1 MKKLIAIVCTLVMCL
16 GLMTACMEKV
26 EDNSGAANNNE
37 PKGITLVYGD
47 TKVDVTVGQWEAK
60 RTQIKTNDVSLGTAK
75 EYEFTGVT
83 LAALMEMAG
92 ATDCTKILVKSS
104 DGWSAEVDPADA
116 KTYDILITDDY
127 VGGKDIPADAGGPIK
142 MVFPATEHPELNDK
156 YDTWA
161 WQWYVSEIEFVK

>member
-1 MKKLIAIVCTLVMCL
+1 MKKLIAMICALVICL
-16 GLMTACMEKV
+16 SVMTACGERI
-26 EDNSGAANNNE
+26 EE
-37 PKGITLVYGD
+37 PSVDTSAPVGVALVYGE
-47 TKVDVTVGQWEAK
+47 TKIDVTVGEWEAK
-60 RTQIKTNDVSLGTAK
+60 RTQIKTADVSLGSSK

-83 LAALMEMAG
+83 LAKLMELAG
-92 ATDCTKILVKSS
+92 ATDCTKIIVKSS
-104 DGWSAEVDPADA
+104 DGWTAEVSAADA
-116 KTYDILITDDY
+116 KAYDILITDDY

>member
-1 MKKLIAIVCTLVMCL
+1 MKKLIAIVCTLIMCL
-16 GLMTACMEKV
+16 GLMTACGERI
-26 EDNSGAANNNE
+26 DDSSNANNNE

-47 TKVDVTVGQWEAK
+47 TKIDLTVGQWEAK
-60 RTQIKTNDVSLGTAK
+60 RTQIKTADVSLGTSK

-104 DGWSAEVDPADA
+104 DGWSAEVAAEDA
-116 KTYDILITDDY
+116 KSYSIMITDGY
-127 VGGKDIPADAGGPIK
+127 VGGKEIPADAGGPVK

-161 WQWYVSEIEFVK
+161 WQWYAAEVEFVK